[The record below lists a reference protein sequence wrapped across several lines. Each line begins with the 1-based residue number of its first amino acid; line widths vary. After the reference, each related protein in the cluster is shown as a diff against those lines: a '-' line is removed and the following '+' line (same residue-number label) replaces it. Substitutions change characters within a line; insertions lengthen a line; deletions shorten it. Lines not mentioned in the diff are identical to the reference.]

1 LIAIPAL
8 VRRSRYTIVAAVML
22 FLALGR
28 YNPFIVYVV
37 DHVPAVRI
45 VRFPEKFAL
54 PMTVAIVVLIADY
67 FRTTRHKGAW
77 LLITFIP
84 LAWTAGRA
92 LPIDLF
98 QYYRTSMHAPP
109 VRTYIA
115 SKITAGAMPARVEY
129 RLRAAALE
137 PLFGATRGLRYVIN
151 PSPEGM
157 HSLRTRMVVE
167 RLQSGIREHYLNIAQ
182 AFPYAFFPTRVLA
195 ARNIYA
201 EAVATEK
208 VSDLIT
214 AVAPRSVAAAPARV
228 LRYSERGQRITI
240 DVHAPQESLLFV
252 NQTYFGAW
260 DVRSHGRV
268 LETLPL
274 DVDRLGVIVPAGTTR
289 IDLRFG
295 HYHAAVAIAWIASSL
310 LLIACFF
317 VENRDRRT
325 GEIERSGDE
334 DRVLV

>member
-1 LIAIPAL
+1 MIAA
-8 VRRSRYTIVAAVML
+8 M
-22 FLALGR
+22 
-28 YNPFIVYVV
+28 
-37 DHVPAVRI
+37 
-45 VRFPEKFAL
+45 
-54 PMTVAIVVLIADY
+54 VVLVADS
-67 FRTTRHKGAW
+67 FRMTRYKVAW
-77 LLITFIP
+77 LVITFIP
-84 LAWTAGRA
+84 LLWTAGRA

-98 QYYRTSMHAPP
+98 EYYRTSMHTPP
-109 VRTYIA
+109 VRTYDA
-115 SKITAGAMPARVEY
+115 STINAGAMPARIEY
-129 RLRAAALE
+129 RLRAAASE

-157 HSLRTRMVVE
+157 HSLRTRMVLE
-167 RLQSGIREHYLNIAQ
+167 RFQSGIRDHYLNIAQ
-182 AFPYAFFPTRVLA
+182 EFPYAFFPRRVVA

-208 VSDLIT
+208 VSDLAT
-214 AVAPRSVAAAPARV
+214 AVAPHAVAANPARV

-240 DVHAPQESLLFV
+240 DVDTEQDSLLFV

-260 DVRSHGRV
+260 NARAQGRA

-317 VENRDRRT
+317 VETRDRRS
-325 GEIERSGDE
+325 GEIQRAGDE
-334 DRVLV
+334 DRVAV